1 MLFHA
6 GQGKQQNI
14 WWCDTKSEQLM
25 TEKVEK
31 GNGLIFE
38 CEVLVLKEEKKKQ
51 KQKKL
56 RENNRA

>member
-1 MLFHA
+1 
-6 GQGKQQNI
+6 
-14 WWCDTKSEQLM
+14 M